1 MAAAFRPMSPM
12 EPQLT
17 AAQEARGWAVLD
29 ALDAAKAS
37 GDECRILQAS
47 LDLLDWQLAVGLL
60 TRECWRELMAGMLP
74 AAVRVLRSSPA
85 GRTMLSRLRKDAAA
99 NLKSADYR
107 ERAAAALF
115 LHVSAPPKRPAVKR
129 KPPKRPAGITR
140 EVVDRSVYMAERIQD
155 LIGAQAWDEY
165 KKSRQQ
171 HADDAREAWYL
182 ARRIVR
188 LLGGGHE

>member
-17 AAQEARGWAVLD
+17 PEQDALGWAVLD

-37 GDECRILQAS
+37 GDEYRILQAN

-60 TRECWRELMAGMLP
+60 TRECWRELMARMLP
-74 AAVRVLRSSPA
+74 AAVRVLRRSPA

-115 LHVSAPPKRPAVKR
+115 LHVSKRPAVKR

-155 LIGAQAWDEY
+155 LIGAQAWDEH
-165 KKSRQQ
+165 KKSRSQ
-171 HADDAREAWYL
+171 HADDAREAYCL

-188 LLGGGHE
+188 LLGGGE

>member
-1 MAAAFRPMSPM
+1 MAAAFRPMSPA

-60 TRECWRELMAGMLP
+60 TRERWREVMAHMLP
-74 AAVRVLRSSPA
+74 AAVRVLRRSPA
-85 GRTMLSRLRKDAAA
+85 GRTMLSRLRKAATA

-115 LHVSAPPKRPAVKR
+115 LHVSKRPAVKR

-140 EVVDRSVYMAERIQD
+140 EVVDRSVYMAERISGLCGILAWDPYKVPCRMQ
-155 LIGAQAWDEY
+155 AQADM
-165 KKSRQQ
+165 
-171 HADDAREAWYL
+171 REAAWL

>member
-17 AAQEARGWAVLD
+17 PEQDARGWAVLD
-29 ALDAAKAS
+29 ALIAAKAS
-37 GDECRILQAS
+37 GDEYRILQAS

-60 TRECWRELMAGMLP
+60 TRECWRELTAHMLP
-74 AAVRVLRSSPA
+74 DAVRVLRSSPA
-85 GRTMLSRLRKDAAA
+85 GRTLLSRLRKAATA

-115 LHVSAPPKRPAVKR
+115 LHSKRPAVKR

-140 EVVDRSVYMAERIQD
+140 EVVDRSVYMAERISHLCGILAWDPYKVPCRMQ
-155 LIGAQAWDEY
+155 AQADM
-165 KKSRQQ
+165 
-171 HADDAREAWYL
+171 REAAWL

-188 LLGGGHE
+188 LLGGGE